1 MKELV
6 YPRLLLPR
14 VERLADKVA
23 FIDLTREGVRYQ
35 GTLGDHLSRVLRL
48 ASAMRT
54 ELGLKPGDRFAVLA
68 MNGHEFIE
76 LYHAA
81 MFGAGI
87 INPLNIRF
95 TAPELAYVLN
105 NSGCKVVFTDP
116 VFATLVERA
125 RGEGAK
131 VDKVVVIGGD
141 GDADGAPSEHPTI
154 GYESLLASGEL
165 VMHLRDARADESE
178 TLVLK
183 ANSDL
188 LVIPAYVYH
197 AGGNVS
203 DQPCLSVMF
212 ASSPPR
218 DAKDEYF
225 L

>member
-1 MKELV
+1 MPAWK
-6 YPRLLLPR
+6 R
-14 VERLADKVA
+14 VP
-23 FIDLTREGVRYQ
+23 FHIDS
-35 GTLGDHLSRVLRL
+35 DP
-48 ASAMRT
+48 A
-54 ELGLKPGDRFAVLA
+54 KPGRTQNWFDLAALQRALGRPVAWVYSNLIEPGKTAGSHYHKDHEVL
-68 MNGHEFIE
+68 
-76 LYHAA
+76 
-81 MFGAGI
+81 
-87 INPLNIRF
+87 
-95 TAPELAYVLN
+95 VW
-105 NSGCKVVFTDP
+105 V
-116 VFATLVERA
+116 
-125 RGEGAK
+125 
-131 VDKVVVIGGD
+131 
-141 GDADGAPSEHPTI
+141 
-154 GYESLLASGEL
+154 ASGEL